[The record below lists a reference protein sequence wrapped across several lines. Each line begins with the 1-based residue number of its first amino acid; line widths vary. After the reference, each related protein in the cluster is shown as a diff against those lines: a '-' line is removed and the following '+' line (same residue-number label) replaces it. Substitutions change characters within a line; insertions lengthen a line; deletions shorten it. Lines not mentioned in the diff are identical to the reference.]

1 MPLTQSVVAFGLP
14 GLKRNDPDFYAAYI
28 MNHILGGGSFSSR
41 LYQEIREKRGLAY
54 SVYSYLLPLKHGGL
68 YLGNV
73 STRND
78 AVSQVLSIIRSEIHK
93 MVEMGVSEE
102 ELLAAKKYLTGAFPL
117 RFDSGFKISKILT
130 HMQLESLGINYL
142 RERNNLIE
150 RVTQKDVHYVAK
162 HLLNSKQLHVVVVG
176 NPDNLETSGL

>member
-1 MPLTQSVVAFGLP
+1 
-14 GLKRNDPDFYAAYI
+14 
-28 MNHILGGGSFSSR
+28 
-41 LYQEIREKRGLAY
+41 
-54 SVYSYLLPLKHGGL
+54 
-68 YLGNV
+68 
-73 STRND
+73 
-78 AVSQVLSIIRSEIHK
+78 
-93 MVEMGVSEE
+93 MGVSEE